1 MFAFPKRPLGELV
14 PGPAQITGH
23 VRASGPLLRA
33 PVSDRPCVYYQVLG
47 RNHVRPW
54 HDRPSYPPSD
64 TAFWI
69 DDEAGGQLWVLVPAS
84 PSIECTL
91 TGDGFRRTIYAG
103 ESPAL
108 DRLLD
113 PGGFP
118 FAPDAYV
125 KVEERIVVQGD
136 ALTVAGQV
144 LEEISARGRTVNY
157 RSPPVR
163 LILRAQSIRGA
174 ADR

>member
-1 MFAFPKRPLGELV
+1 MVVFPRRTVADLL

-23 VRASGPLLRA
+23 VRASGPLLQA
-33 PVSDRPCVYYQVLG
+33 PVSGRPCVYYQVLG
-47 RNHVRPW
+47 QNHVRPW

-64 TAFWI
+64 VGFWI
-69 DDEAGGQLWVLVPAS
+69 DDDGGGRLWVVVPPS

-91 TGDGFRRTIYAG
+91 TGEGFRRTIYAG
-103 ESPAL
+103 ESPEL

-125 KVEERIVVQGD
+125 KVEERIVVEGD
-136 ALTVAGQV
+136 ALTIAGQV
-144 LEEISARGRTVNY
+144 LEEISARGRAVNY

-174 ADR
+174 GDR

>member
-1 MFAFPKRPLGELV
+1 MILFPRRTVADLL

-23 VRASGPLLRA
+23 VRASEPLLRA
-33 PVSDRPCVYYQVLG
+33 PVSGRPCVYYQVLG
-47 RNHVRPW
+47 QNHVRPW

-64 TAFWI
+64 VGFWI
-69 DDEAGGQLWVLVPAS
+69 DDAGGPLWVVVPAS
-84 PSIECTL
+84 PSIECTMI
-91 TGDGFRRTIYAG
+91 GDGFRRTIYAG
-103 ESPAL
+103 ESHEL

-136 ALTVAGQV
+136 TLTVAGQV
-144 LEEISARGRTVNY
+144 LEEISARGRAVNY

-163 LILRAQSIRGA
+163 LILRAQSIRRAG
-174 ADR
+174 DR